1 MGLFDLFKSKPTK
14 EQTFLTFRDQLL
26 SLYGV
31 NNPSDAQRFKCTMA
45 LTIAAIGVIN
55 DVSAGTTRTLIDE
68 ISDVSYKLCESLRFK
83 VSDISDDEDFVSE
96 VLSHI
101 PGGGSPNVTVNGGLM
116 FPAYFNYFGPGF
128 VKDICDKNGGP
139 MGSFGSAAIIV
150 GQVSINDSRKSFMEV
165 TFLVTEFVKTILK

>member
-14 EQTFLTFRDQLL
+14 EQTFLAFRDRLL

-31 NNPSDAQRFKCTMA
+31 NNPSDAQKFKCTMA

-55 DVSAGTTRTLIDE
+55 DLSAGTTRTLIDE
-68 ISDVSYKLCESLRFK
+68 ISDVSYKLCESLRFR

-101 PGGGSPNVTVNGGLM
+101 PGGGSPSVTVNGGLM
-116 FPAYFNYFGPGF
+116 FPTYFNYFGPGF
-128 VKDICDKNGGP
+128 VKDICDRNGGP
-139 MGSFGSAAIIV
+139 MRSYGSAAIVV

-165 TFLVTEFVKTILK
+165 TFLITEFVGTILK